1 LIGPAKIGCR
11 DRLKG
16 GGVSGRSTIPLLEDA
31 FRMDIPFLDL
41 DVGVYQLG
49 WGGRGAER
57 PDGVSPPPDRA
68 DCPKMSVGKVR

>member
-1 LIGPAKIGCR
+1 
-11 DRLKG
+11 
-16 GGVSGRSTIPLLEDA
+16 
-31 FRMDIPFLDL
+31 MDIPFLDL